1 MPCLLYTSMNMIA
14 NPEIYE
20 AVNEK
25 VMEFYLKANK
35 IFFEATKGKL
45 DAVLIGN
52 DMGSQ
57 RGLMLSPDMVRQFI
71 IPGCKR
77 LVEQAHSYGVKVIY
91 HSCGSIADVIPDL
104 IGAGVDIVHPIQA
117 LATGMEPRGLKE
129 KFGDQVAFCGGV
141 DTQDLLVN
149 GSPEDVRNKVK
160 ELREIFPTGL
170 IISPS
175 HEAIMP
181 DVPPANIHALFEEA
195 QKVY

>member
-1 MPCLLYTSMNMIA
+1 
-14 NPEIYE
+14 
-20 AVNEK
+20 
-25 VMEFYLKANK
+25 
-35 IFFEATKGKL
+35 
-45 DAVLIGN
+45 
-52 DMGSQ
+52 
-57 RGLMLSPDMVRQFI
+57 MLSPDMVRQFI

-104 IGAGVDIVHPIQA
+104 IGAGVDIIHPIQA
-117 LATGMEPRGLKE
+117 LAVGMEPRGLKE
-129 KFGDQVAFCGGV
+129 KFGTQVAFCGGV

>member
-1 MPCLLYTSMNMIA
+1 M
-14 NPEIYE
+14 
-20 AVNEK
+20 
-25 VMEFYLKANK
+25 
-35 IFFEATKGKL
+35 
-45 DAVLIGN
+45 
-52 DMGSQ
+52 
-57 RGLMLSPDMVRQFI
+57 
-71 IPGCKR
+71 
-77 LVEQAHSYGVKVIY
+77 
-91 HSCGSIADVIPDL
+91 
-104 IGAGVDIVHPIQA
+104 DIVHPIQA

-149 GSPEDVRNKVK
+149 GSPEVVRNKVK